1 MGLTITIGT
10 TTMISNKLIT
20 SACLVGLLLS
30 RWGFSQAQSL
40 DQPQLDT
47 APDAANRAANQS
59 LETFRELVTPEN
71 AKAYGFEAP
80 GAVASANVGSPVHE
94 AVIGL
99 DSLKKWD
106 GENVESLIKPTGRL
120 IYPIVSKDGIS
131 RSSVTLR
138 LKDGEWSP
146 VSFGD
151 SREAHIR
158 SDIRSAIDQNAPA
171 GAPKP
176 QVLQVRV
183 PALNLNFLAQRKDNI
198 VLFTSLQSIPSIDV
212 KAGTTESAKDIL
224 TRVQSMAMKV
234 NSDVPN

>member
-1 MGLTITIGT
+1 MGLIITIGT
-10 TTMISNKLIT
+10 TTMTSNKLIA
-20 SACLVGLLLS
+20 SACLVGLLLL
-30 RWGFSQAQSL
+30 RGEYSQAQSL
-40 DQPQLDT
+40 DQVQLD
-47 APDAANRAANQS
+47 APPDVANKAANQS

-71 AKAYGFEAP
+71 AKAYGFDAP
-80 GAVASANVGSPVHE
+80 GAVASANIGSPVHE

-99 DSLKKWD
+99 DSLKKWN

-138 LKDGEWSP
+138 LKDGGWSP

-151 SREAHIR
+151 AREAQIR
-158 SDIRSAIDQNAPA
+158 SDIRSTIDQSAPA

-198 VLFTSLQSIPSIDV
+198 VLFTSLQSIPSIDI
-212 KAGTTESAKDIL
+212 KTGTTEPAKDIL
-224 TRVQSMAMKV
+224 TRVQSMAIKV